1 MRRFK
6 RFSRPLSGLVIAAV
20 ALSALA
26 FERPLPADAKSG
38 KLTVTAYPNIEID
51 GKPRTLSGGARIWS
65 PDNLTVVPNALG
77 SATYMAAYTEDM
89 AGAVDRV
96 WLLTADEVATLPAPP
111 RRFTL
116 IK

>member
-1 MRRFK
+1 MRPFK
-6 RFSRPLSGLVIAAV
+6 RLLRLLSGLAIAV
-20 ALSALA
+20 LALSALA
-26 FERPLPADAKSG
+26 FDRPLPADAKSG
-38 KLTVTAYPNIEID
+38 KLSVTSYPNIEID

-89 AGAVDRV
+89 AGAIDRI
-96 WLLTADEVATLPAPP
+96 WLLTADEVAALPTPP

-116 IK
+116 IR